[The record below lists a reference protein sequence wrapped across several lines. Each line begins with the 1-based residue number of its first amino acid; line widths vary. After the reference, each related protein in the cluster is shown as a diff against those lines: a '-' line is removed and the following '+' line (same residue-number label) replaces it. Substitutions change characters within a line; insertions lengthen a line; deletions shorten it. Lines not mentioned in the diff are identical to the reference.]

1 MVRLLL
7 IDDDVDVRTALALW
21 LRRHGHD
28 VVEAGDGGEGLK
40 RLETETFD
48 LVVTDIIMPDVEG
61 IETIM
66 RIRKGFPDLPVIA
79 ISGGGSGEPS
89 QTLRPA
95 SRLGAHAT
103 LRKPF
108 RPSVLGETIDRL
120 LRGEAP
126 PES

>member
-1 MVRLLL
+1 MARVLL
-7 IDDDVDVRTALALW
+7 IDDDVDVRTALATW

-28 VVEAGDGGEGLK
+28 VVEAGDGGEGLE
-40 RLETETFD
+40 RLEAAAFD
-48 LVVTDIIMPDVEG
+48 IVVTDIIMPDVEG

-66 RIRKGFPDLPVIA
+66 RIRKAYPTMPVIA

-89 QTLRPA
+89 HTLRPA

-120 LRGEAP
+120 LRGDGASET
-126 PES
+126 